1 MSSYAWEGSIERSW
15 DALVEDEHGVLRSA
29 GAAQSRG
36 DGRAGGDRWAAGRE
50 EGDAQGRTVC
60 RNMIRYLCVVV
71 DMSRAMNESDLRPT
85 RRNAVMEV
93 LGEFVPT
100 FFDENPLSCMSLFA
114 CTDGLCQRLS
124 DMSGS
129 AKAHLGATEV
139 LAASGE
145 FSLQNG
151 LDLARA
157 ALHSVPQHGSKE
169 ILVLMASL
177 STCDQGD
184 VFESIDALVKKGIRC
199 SVVGL
204 GSAEVYVAKYA
215 TQKTKGVYGVAR
227 DRAHLRH
234 LIMDQVQ
241 PPAVLT
247 ENRNGLRCSFVRMG
261 FPSQRESRTQAGG
274 VHGGVSMTRQALSN
288 NGAGQPTITS
298 QGFYCP
304 RCNSICD
311 ELPCSCPICG
321 LELIASSH
329 LARSYHHLFPVPRYR
344 SVTVAEAI
352 MSKQCSGCGTDFAD
366 QIDGASHSYFQCPK
380 CETYLCDL
388 CESFIHE
395 SLHNCPACLERS
407 AVRLNG
413 QSAQPVAASQ

>member
-298 QGFYCP
+298 QGFYV
-304 RCNSICD
+304 RGAIRS
-311 ELPCSCPICG
+311 
-321 LELIASSH
+321 AMSSH
-329 LARSYHHLFPVPRYR
+329 VLA
-344 SVTVAEAI
+344 
-352 MSKQCSGCGTDFAD
+352 QFAAWSSLHRLTWL
-366 QIDGASHSYFQCPK
+366 GPTTTCFQCLV
-380 CETYLCDL
+380 TGL
-388 CESFIHE
+388 
-395 SLHNCPACLERS
+395 SLLLRRS
-407 AVRLNG
+407 CQSSARDAVRTL
-413 QSAQPVAASQ
+413 QTKLTERVTAISSAPSVRRICATCASLSSTKAFITARRVWREAPSV